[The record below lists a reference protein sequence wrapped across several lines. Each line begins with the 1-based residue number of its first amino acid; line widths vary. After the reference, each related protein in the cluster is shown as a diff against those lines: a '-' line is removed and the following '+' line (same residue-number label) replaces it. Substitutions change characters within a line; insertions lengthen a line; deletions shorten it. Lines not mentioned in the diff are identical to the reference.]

1 MESTKEGAKLVIKS
15 IEALKTE
22 GNCEFQSKNY
32 YKAVLL
38 YEEGLRRAQAF
49 AKEHQGNLSYR
60 MEFGDHSLGG
70 KEEEEVGKVED
81 ETGGYGI
88 FVQDLSRMKA
98 MLYNNIATCFFHMG
112 NLPKAEIN
120 NEMALVEEP
129 DYAKALLRKVLI
141 LERKGEYS

>member
-1 MESTKEGAKLVIKS
+1 M
-15 IEALKTE
+15 
-22 GNCEFQSKNY
+22 
-32 YKAVLL
+32 
-38 YEEGLRRAQAF
+38 RRAQAF

-70 KEEEEVGKVED
+70 KEEEEVAKVED

-98 MLYNNIATCFFHMG
+98 VLYNNIASCFFHMG
-112 NLPKAEIN
+112 NFPKAEIN

-141 LERKGEYS
+141 LERKGEFS

>member
-1 MESTKEGAKLVIKS
+1 MESNKEGAKLVIKS

-32 YKAVLL
+32 YKTILL

-70 KEEEEVGKVED
+70 GKEEEEAVVED

-88 FVQDLSRMKA
+88 FV
-98 MLYNNIATCFFHMG
+98 
-112 NLPKAEIN
+112 
-120 NEMALVEEP
+120 
-129 DYAKALLRKVLI
+129 
-141 LERKGEYS
+141 

>member
-1 MESTKEGAKLVIKS
+1 MESINKEVAKLVIKF

-60 MEFGDHSLGG
+60 MEFGDHNLGG
-70 KEEEEVGKVED
+70 EEEVGKVED

-141 LERKGEYS
+141 LERKGENS